1 MCILGFKSTILLCL
15 FFPFCC
21 FFTFSFFFLSCLL
34 LNQLNILMVPF
45 YFLFSLWKNLQH
57 QHSPGFVQ
65 VNNPGLFLMSFSP
78 PHLFSH
84 KILSVLH
91 EQIELLEGNISKSFS
106 DINLSNIF
114 LDRYRKAKEIKAKI
128 NKWDLKTF
136 TMQRKPTTKPIAQ
149 QKISANYVT
158 NKGLI
163 FQRQKYPITQY
174 QK

>member
-1 MCILGFKSTILLCL
+1 MSFFPLLL
-15 FFPFCC
+15 FLHLFFFFPFLPS
-21 FFTFSFFFLSCLL
+21 FELVEHFNGSILFSFLTLEK
-34 LNQLNILMVPF
+34 
-45 YFLFSLWKNLQH
+45 SLA
-57 QHSPGFVQ
+57 PAFTGFVQ

>member
-1 MCILGFKSTILLCL
+1 MSFFLLQL
-15 FFPFCC
+15 FLHLF
-21 FFTFSFFFLSCLL
+21 FFFLSCLL

-91 EQIELLEGNISKSFS
+91 EQVELIEGNISKSFS

-114 LDRYRKAKEIKAKI
+114 LSKPPKAKEIKAKLI
-128 NKWDLKTF
+128 VSRRTCVHLLPD
-136 TMQRKPTTKPIAQ
+136 Q
-149 QKISANYVT
+149 QNC
-158 NKGLI
+158 
-163 FQRQKYPITQY
+163 TQL
-174 QK
+174 QNHH